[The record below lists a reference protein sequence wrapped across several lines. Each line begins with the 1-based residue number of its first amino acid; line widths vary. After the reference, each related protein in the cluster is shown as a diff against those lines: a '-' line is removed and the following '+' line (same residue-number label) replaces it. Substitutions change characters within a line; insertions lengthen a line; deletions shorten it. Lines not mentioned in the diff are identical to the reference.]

1 VKIDPT
7 DPMPVP
13 LRHATVETDDHDVVE
28 QVAPLVIAAVV
39 VRWYEPKLRPE
50 IVTEVTPE
58 ATPFELVKMETTGES
73 KLRAL
78 SLVPTAAETVTTIDL
93 V

>member
-1 VKIDPT
+1 MIDPT

-13 LRHATVETDDHDVVE
+13 VRHETVEADDHDVVV
-28 QVAPLVIAAVV
+28 QVAPLDIAAVV
-39 VRWYEPKLRPE
+39 VREYEPKLRPE

-58 ATPFELVKMETTGES
+58 AAPLNGDKMEATGES
-73 KLRAL
+73 KLRAFI
-78 SLVPTAAETVTTIDL
+78 LVPTAAETVTTIDL